1 MDTPDVRFSLR
12 NSVEASILGEIL
24 EEDGVPHLI
33 HSNQDRA
40 YGGLW
45 QFQQGWGF
53 VEIPARYA
61 SGVEALIELI
71 RSNGEVALADQEEPD
86 EPSGHAR
93 QG

>member
-1 MDTPDVRFSLR
+1 MADVRLSLR

-24 EEDGVPHLI
+24 VEDGVPHLI

-53 VEIPARYA
+53 VETPARYA
-61 SGVEALIELI
+61 SGVEALLVVI
-71 RSNGEVALADQEEPD
+71 RRNGEEAASEDEKPD
-86 EPSGHAR
+86 EPTGHAR
-93 QG
+93 EG